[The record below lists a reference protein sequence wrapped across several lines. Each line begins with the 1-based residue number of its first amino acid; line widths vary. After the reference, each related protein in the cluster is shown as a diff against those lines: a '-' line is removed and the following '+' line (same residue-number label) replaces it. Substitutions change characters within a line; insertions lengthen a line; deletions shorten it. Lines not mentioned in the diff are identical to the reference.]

1 MNLIPSDNEFTHHN
15 SVQRIFFSSLITGQQ
30 QLYTGTDV
38 STIVPEEFVLCPK
51 CGARIP
57 HSLAIVA
64 SNEKRLSKEYET
76 RMEKE
81 IKARLVKLETR
92 LKSSMEQDFGTKLQ
106 ELEDKLGVKEKYL
119 KETRDRESSLRR
131 ELLDAEEEM
140 KN

>member
-57 HSLAIVA
+57 LSRAIVA
-64 SNEKRLSKEYET
+64 SIETRLSKEYET

-81 IKARLVKLETR
+81 IKARLVKLETKNYAPVEKH
-92 LKSSMEQDFGTKLQ
+92 LKQLAQASVVMQK
-106 ELEDKLGVKEKYL
+106 
-119 KETRDRESSLRR
+119 SLD
-131 ELLDAEEEM
+131 EY
-140 KN
+140 